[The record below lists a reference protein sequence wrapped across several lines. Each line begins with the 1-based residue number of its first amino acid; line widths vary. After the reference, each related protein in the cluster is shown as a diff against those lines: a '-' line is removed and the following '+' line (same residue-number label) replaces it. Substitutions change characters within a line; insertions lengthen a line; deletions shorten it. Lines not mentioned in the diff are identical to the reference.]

1 MWKEAFAMIEETGQP
16 GNQSCAFDS
25 FTNEDDFAIQLS
37 PDEST
42 TSCCSNVEAELQ
54 DIQNDVFSIKST
66 ILTNKLKWWKFM

>member
-1 MWKEAFAMIEETGQP
+1 MIEETGQP

-37 PDEST
+37 LDEST

-66 ILTNKLKWWKFM
+66 ILTNKLK